1 MVATRSSVA
10 TSDLLFEIGTEELP
24 WTVIRGTIA
33 HLDGAARAAFERA
46 RLSARSVQVYG
57 TPRRLVVIAEGVA
70 TRQAEATTQV
80 VGPPASAAF
89 DAEGKP
95 TRAAEGFA
103 KSQGVAVGDLTV
115 VTTEKGRYVAVARAE
130 ARQAAAAVL
139 RELLPTLIA
148 DLSFPRAMRWETG
161 GARFARPIRWLV
173 ALFGGTSIPIR
184 YGGVASGPMTRG
196 HALSAPGPFRAPAS
210 WAAFAQALERRGV
223 IVDHARRRSLIASQL
238 AAIAREAG
246 GRLVEDDD
254 LLEQATFLTESPCA
268 IGGAFDRRYL
278 ALPREVIVTVMKE
291 HQGYFSLVGRKGEPL
306 PAFIAVSNVKPAARA
321 VAAIRAGYER
331 VIRARLDDAK
341 FYFDQDQKES
351 LADRVERLKG
361 VVFQEKLGTV
371 YAKVERVA
379 ALARALAPRFE
390 VDAEQ
395 AERAARLCKA
405 DLTTGMVREFP
416 ELQGVMGREYA
427 KRQHEPDAVADAIG
441 DHYRPRFAGD
451 RVPTQPLAQLIAV
464 ADKVDT
470 IVRCFGAGLIP
481 TGSQDPYALRRQ
493 ALGVAQILR
502 ERPVV
507 AISALI
513 SSAAQSGT
521 DHGTVLEFFCQRIE
535 SQAKTEG
542 FRSDLINAILD
553 VPSAADAPHLA
564 FRRLAAFTAFSQ
576 RPAFE
581 SLMTVCKRVMN
592 ILPEQCPTAIDPAR
606 FTHDAERRLHAE
618 TQRAAAAI
626 HAHEAEGRD
635 EAVLETFESLKPAI
649 DGFFT
654 DVMVMAEDRAVR
666 ETRLA
671 LLKAVNDLLARFAD
685 FRAVATTDSATR

>member
-1 MVATRSSVA
+1 MATRTPPTA
-10 TSDLLFEIGTEELP
+10 DLLFEIGTEELP

-33 HLDGAARAAFERA
+33 HLDGATRAAFERA
-46 RLSARSVQVYG
+46 RLSTRSVQVYG
-57 TPRRLVVIAEGVA
+57 TPRRLVVVAEGVA
-70 TRQAEATTQV
+70 ARQAEATTQV

-103 KSQGVAVGDLTV
+103 KSQNVAVADLTV
-115 VTTEKGRYVAVARAE
+115 VTTEKGRYVAVARSE
-130 ARQAAAAVL
+130 ERKAASAVL
-139 RELLPTLIA
+139 RELLPTLISG
-148 DLSFPRAMRWETG
+148 LSFPRAMKWEPG
-161 GARFARPIRWLV
+161 GARFARPIRWMV
-173 ALFGGTSIPIR
+173 ALFGGKSIPIR

-196 HALSAPGPFRAPAS
+196 HALSAPKPFRAPAT
-210 WAAFAQALERRGV
+210 WAAFSRALERRGV
-223 IVDHARRRSLIASQL
+223 IVDHARRRSAIAEQL
-238 AAIAREAG
+238 AEAARGAG

-254 LLEQATFLTESPCA
+254 LLEQAAFLTESPCA
-268 IGGAFDRRYL
+268 VAGAFDRRYL
-278 ALPREVIVTVMKE
+278 ALPREVIVTVLKE
-291 HQGYFSLVGRKGEPL
+291 HQGYFSLVDKKGEPL

-321 VAAIRAGYER
+321 MAAIRAGYER

-341 FYFDQDQKES
+341 FYFDQDQKEA
-351 LADRVERLKG
+351 LADRVVRLKG

-371 YAKVERVA
+371 YEKVERLA
-379 ALARALAPRFE
+379 ARARQLAPRFE
-390 VDAEQ
+390 VDADQ

-427 KRQHEPDAVADAIG
+427 RRQREPEAVAEAIG

-451 RVPTQPLAQLIAV
+451 RLPAHPLAQLVAV

-493 ALGVAQILR
+493 ALGVVQILR

-507 AISALI
+507 TLSALI
-513 SSAAQSGT
+513 ASGAQSGT
-521 DHGTVLEFFCQRIE
+521 DHGTILEFFCQRIE
-535 SQAKTEG
+535 SQAKAEG
-542 FRSDLINAILD
+542 FRADLINAVLD
-553 VPSAADAPHLA
+553 VPSAADAPHVA
-564 FRRLAAFTAFSQ
+564 FRRLAALTAFSR

-581 SLMTVCKRVMN
+581 SLMTACKRVMN
-592 ILPEQCPTAIDPAR
+592 ILPEPCPAAIDPAR

-618 TQRAAAAI
+618 TQRAAAAV
-626 HAHEAEGRD
+626 AVHEEQGRD

-654 DVMVMAEDRAVR
+654 DVMVMADDPAVR
-666 ETRLA
+666 DTRLA

-685 FRAVATTDSATR
+685 FRAVATTETAR

>member
-1 MVATRSSVA
+1 MATRLSSS

-33 HLDGAARAAFERA
+33 HLDGATRAAFERA

-57 TPRRLVVIAEGVA
+57 TPRRLVLVAEGVA
-70 TRQAEATTQV
+70 TKQAEATTQV

-89 DAEGKP
+89 DADGKP

-103 KSQGVAVGDLTV
+103 KSQNVTVADLTV

-130 ARQAAAAVL
+130 ERRAASAVL
-139 RELLPTLIA
+139 RELLPTLIG
-148 DLSFPRAMRWETG
+148 DLSFPRAMRWESG
-161 GARFARPIRWLV
+161 GARFARPIRWIV
-173 ALFGGTSIPIR
+173 ALFGGKSIPMR
-184 YGGVASGPMTRG
+184 YGRVAAGPMTRG
-196 HALSAPGPFRAPAS
+196 HALSAPKPFRAPAS
-210 WAAFAQALERRGV
+210 WAAFSQALDRRGV
-223 IVDHARRRSLIASQL
+223 IVDHARRRALIASQL
-238 AAIAREAG
+238 AAAAREAG
-246 GRLVEDDD
+246 GKLVEDDD
-254 LLEQATFLTESPCA
+254 LLEQAVFLTEWPCA
-268 IGGAFDRRYL
+268 IAGAFDPKYL
-278 ALPREVIVTVMKE
+278 ALPREVIVTVLKE
-291 HQGYFSLVGRKGEPL
+291 HQGYFSLVERKGAPL

-341 FYFDQDQKES
+341 FYFDQDQKVR

-371 YAKVERVA
+371 YAKVERVV

-390 VDAEQ
+390 VDADQ
-395 AERAARLCKA
+395 AERAAWLCKA

-416 ELQGVMGREYA
+416 ELQGIMGREYA
-427 KRQHEPDAVADAIG
+427 KRQHEPEAVGDAIG
-441 DHYRPRFAGD
+441 EHYRPRFAGD
-451 RVPTQPLAQLIAV
+451 RLPANPLAQLVAV

-493 ALGVAQILR
+493 ALGVVQILR

-507 AISALI
+507 TLSALI
-513 SSAAQSGT
+513 GHAAQSGT
-521 DHGTVLEFFCQRIE
+521 DHGTIQEFFCQRIE

-542 FRSDLINAILD
+542 FRSDLINAVLD

-564 FRRLAAFTAFSQ
+564 FRRLAAFTAFSR

-592 ILPEQCPTAIDPAR
+592 ILPEQCPVAIDPAR

-626 HAHEAEGRD
+626 HTHEAEGRD

-649 DGFFT
+649 DGYFT

-666 ETRLA
+666 DTRLA

-685 FRAVATTDSATR
+685 FRAVATTEAQAR